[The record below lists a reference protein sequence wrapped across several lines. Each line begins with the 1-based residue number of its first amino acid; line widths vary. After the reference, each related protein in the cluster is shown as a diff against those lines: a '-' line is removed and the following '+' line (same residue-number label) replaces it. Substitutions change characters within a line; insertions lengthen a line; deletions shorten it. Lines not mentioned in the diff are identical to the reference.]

1 MSDNWIKIID
11 MKRVCELEIGDV
23 FRYMNQTRIV
33 TNIGNGSIT
42 HKILNDDGLIKSGTI
57 GEFGINSQ
65 ARVAFEFNKKSNII
79 NNDLQ
84 RPLSEL

>member
-1 MSDNWIKIID
+1 